1 MEKTIKNKRRI
12 MISKDVAL
20 GRFDLNVSELI
31 VFLGIMGK
39 MSQTKELSDEE
50 RQNWWSFSVE
60 EYMEIREVSRD
71 TAKEML
77 QRAGDNLGERWLY
90 TADNEGRP
98 IKYRWIIG
106 IQPLGEK
113 YNTIRIQWHPEILKF
128 VSELKQYCTY
138 DLKKLG
144 NLKHFMTYRLY
155 FWLSQKMYKCR
166 NGRIEVN
173 LGEFR
178 EQFGFEDSYLAY
190 KELKKNI
197 LKPAIEEIQKK
208 NLLNIG
214 FREKKAGRWVVGL
227 EFSWGLDRWEEE
239 RRED

>member
-1 MEKTIKNKRRI
+1 
-12 MISKDVAL
+12 MISKELAL
-20 GRFDLNVSELI
+20 GKFDLNISELI

-39 MSQTKELSDEE
+39 MSQTKELSEE
-50 RQNWWSFSVE
+50 EKGSWWSFSIS

-90 TADNEGRP
+90 TIDDEERP
-98 IKYRWIIG
+98 VKYRWITG
-106 IQPLGEK
+106 MQPISEK
-113 YNTIRIQWHPEILKF
+113 YDTIRLQWHPEILKF
-128 VSELKQYCTY
+128 VSELTQYCTH

-155 FWLSQKMYKCR
+155 FWLSQHMYKCR
-166 NGRIEVN
+166 NGRVEVS
-173 LGEFR
+173 LKEFR
-178 EQFGFEDSYLAY
+178 EQFGFEDRYLAY

-197 LKPAIEEIQKK
+197 LKPVIEEIQKK

-214 FREKKAGRWVVGL
+214 FREKKAGKWVVGL
-227 EFSWGLDRWEEE
+227 EFSWGLDRWEI
-239 RRED
+239 